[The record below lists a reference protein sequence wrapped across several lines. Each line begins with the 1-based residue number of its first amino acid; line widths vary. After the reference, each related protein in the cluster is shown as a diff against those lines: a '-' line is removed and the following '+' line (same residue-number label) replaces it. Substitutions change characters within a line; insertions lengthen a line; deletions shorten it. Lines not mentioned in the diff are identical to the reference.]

1 MVEPGFGLKQFGS
14 SIDAPAYYIVLSIC
28 WHDQI
33 LVWSK
38 SLSALKSLSLG
49 GGLIIKNILNVF
61 ESIVETKTLFF
72 LEHMELAAF

>member
-1 MVEPGFGLKQFGS
+1 MG
-14 SIDAPAYYIVLSIC
+14 DR
-28 WHDQI
+28 
-33 LVWSK
+33 SK